1 MQLFIFG
8 GINVYLS
15 QTPGTQPCGPQLCVL
30 FGAQSCVPMKNN
42 VTLVA
47 FSHQR
52 VAFIQQILDF
62 G

>member
-30 FGAQSCVPMKNN
+30 FGAQPCVPMKNN
-42 VTLVA
+42 VKLPVE
-47 FSHQR
+47 QR
-52 VAFIQQILDF
+52 ETNLK
-62 G
+62 